1 MAKNSFLRSVRMTN
15 QYKAA
20 IIGCGSIGHAHME
33 GYNLVDEVEVVAD
46 SVATAR
52 ARYVE
57 QYSIP

>member
-1 MAKNSFLRSVRMTN
+1 
-15 QYKAA
+15 
-20 IIGCGSIGHAHME
+20 ME

-52 ARYVE
+52 ARHVE

>member
-1 MAKNSFLRSVRMTN
+1 MTN